1 MKREK
6 TFYQLLIMLL
16 FVVCPNKTYGQE
28 AETAKL
34 LMPQFGKEVVAVEG
48 EILFYDPWG
57 EGDIASSSSSN
68 SLSAVVFKPVEKG
81 KSVQITF
88 ETLELLD
95 DGASWPAH
103 IKIYNG
109 AVDADGTFTY
119 PEATYEVT
127 SSSEL
132 PEGEEIAKLTGT
144 YTGKTYYST
153 SPDGAL
159 SVGFLY
165 RYAKK
170 CAGWKATVSC
180 VTLENM
186 QITEA
191 GSTYGAVSVSPAT
204 REAVALATLYV
215 DTEGV
220 TAPDILKTITFTLP
234 VNENAVTLSGLKL
247 YPGEQTTFK
256 GVEPLE
262 ADITEA
268 DGVYTITTTQTLKP
282 GSNKFTIAANIDA
295 EVPFGS
301 RVKLEINGIATSARP
316 QGIPNFSKAEAPI
329 ITLPYTILM
338 PESGEYIVGDKAIQF
353 FDDGGIDGKISEGFS
368 GQVTFRPA
376 DKGKK
381 VMINFTK
388 VSLFE
393 SSNKNEILKIYNG
406 AEAKE
411 SELIQQIKNGATGVI
426 RSTSSDGA
434 LTVTLDCDTGYP
446 KDGFEAVVSQFEP
459 QAMTVETISVSQIT
473 EGTVCSGDTMQQIL
487 CINIKTQN
495 TEPAL
500 SIDKFIFETCGTQA
514 AIQAAALYSTGKNNK
529 FSAQKKIGEAQI
541 TSDKFEIKTAAAG
554 NLTEGDNY
562 FWLTYDIAASVDNGE
577 KIDALLSGVVLSGAL
592 HEVPDGNPEGDRTIE
607 NIVYS
612 ILGTTSKNVKG
623 TWKFKSQPNPLS
635 YYDGYD
641 PTEGNRI
648 TTFLPATEGK
658 IIELDITDFHVYYSA
673 TDYGVKSVFKI
684 FSGQD
689 TSGEL
694 LWTLDSPDK
703 ASTGPAK
710 VLRSTSHDGAI
721 TVLFNTSTNLSYY
734 TDKGWTAEVR
744 EYKSQ
749 NMYYV
754 GSEVKQASDEYVSGG
769 QTRKE
774 ILQIKVVTLGDK
786 NPITANSMEIDLKG
800 GETSISAI
808 SLYYGGTNP
817 DYQSARLVDNIDDIT
832 PSAAHAITITHNEQL
847 AEGDNYYWVT
857 YDISPDAVPGT
868 NLDARLLAVT
878 IDGDKKAIEN
888 GDPEGSREVKN
899 TINMPVSGETSINVG
914 QYPYMFY
921 DDGGADGDYTSAQ
934 SGTITFIP
942 RSGERIKLEFKQFMT
957 STYDY
962 LQIYRGKEATPE
974 SLVRKF
980 DGNLNASLPETLL
993 SDAEDGAMTIKF
1005 NRTGY
1010 AVNKGWEI
1018 EVTSYEPVPLSYGNI
1033 TSIAP
1038 EKHRTLFGGASDEA
1052 VLRIAIETSG
1062 DTGEFTIDK
1071 FIFEAVGSN
1080 NLATMKLY
1088 YTGTSD
1094 KFDTKNLYGEVH
1106 DTTETTITGAG
1117 KISESGTVYFWLA
1130 VGIKNNAISGETTN
1144 ITFTG
1149 IDIDGK
1155 ACDIDQSET
1164 VAITIKDG
1172 LSGTYTIGEGG
1183 DYTTITSAVEAI
1195 KGGISGAVEFNILSG
1210 TYHEELLIPEIP
1222 GASENN
1228 TITFR
1233 SATGDYSDV
1242 TITSDNFQ
1250 GSGYNDENSAV
1261 MTIYGADYLTIS
1273 GITFTNPDNTYT
1285 YLADVKNSSRH
1296 VTFENCQ
1303 FKAAIMTSEPLQ
1315 SDARKLLHTNFVNQ
1329 AVPNT
1334 PDEYL
1339 TVRSSLFEGGYIAIQ
1354 AGGANISDMNIGTRI
1369 TDCIFKDQWSKAI
1382 YLNYDIEGEISG
1394 NTIESKSATS
1404 KEYVAIDLSN
1414 VQSTVITS
1422 NKIITEVPY
1431 ISAIKMRPATGTPDK
1446 PLRIYNNI
1454 LNIAGLED
1462 GSSAYAISITG
1473 GSSTNTVKNIDIV
1486 YNTVRMQG
1494 SNTAASAA
1502 IYNISNFTSSIQVKN
1517 NILQNEADGYVYW
1530 INSKPLRATTLGNN
1544 VLYTTGPTFS
1554 KNYATYENWETASKE
1569 SGSSVS
1575 QAEYDSDKYLTPADI
1590 AELKIAVPI
1599 SYVTTDIEGTV
1610 RDNEHPVA
1618 GAYETAHHPAG
1629 TNIISIPE
1637 TRQVYYTQGALVFKN
1652 CSGYNFKIYTTDG
1665 RYSGSYTITD
1675 DNSTITARH
1684 AQGIYIVAGTKGKET
1699 YTATIY
1705 VK

>member
-1 MKREK
+1 MKRERI
-6 TFYQLLIMLL
+6 FYQLLIMML
-16 FVVCPNKTYGQE
+16 FIASTGRTYGQRAKT
-28 AETAKL
+28 AEF
-34 LMPQFGKEVVAVEG
+34 LMPQFGKEIIEVDD

-57 EGDIASSSSSN
+57 EGDISSSSSSN
-68 SLSAVVFKPVEKG
+68 SLSAVVFKPVEEG

-88 ETLELLD
+88 ETVELLD

-132 PEGEEIAKLTGT
+132 PRGEEIAMLTGT

-153 SPDGAL
+153 SPDGIL

-170 CAGWKATVSC
+170 SSGWKAKVRC

-186 QITEA
+186 QISEA

-204 REAVALATLYV
+204 REAVALATLYLN
-215 DTEGV
+215 TEGV
-220 TAPDILKTITFTLP
+220 TNPDVLKTITFTLP

-247 YPGEQTTFK
+247 YPGEQSIFK

-262 ADITEA
+262 ADIKEA

-295 EVPFGS
+295 KVPFGT
-301 RVKLEINGIATSARP
+301 RVKLEITGITTSAQP
-316 QGIPNFSKAEAPI
+316 QGIPNFSKAEAPQ
-329 ITLPYTILM
+329 ITLPYTLHM
-338 PESGEYIVGDKAIQF
+338 PESGEYTVGSHEIQF

-426 RSTSSDGA
+426 RSTSADGA

-459 QAMTVETISVSQIT
+459 QAMTVETISTSQIT

-500 SIDKFIFETCGTQA
+500 SIDKFMFETCGTQA

-541 TSDKFEIKTAAAG
+541 TSDKFEIKTETAG
-554 NLTEGDNY
+554 YLTEGDNY

-577 KIDALLSGVVLSGAL
+577 KIDALLSEVVLSGAV

-612 ILGTTSKNVKG
+612 ILGTTSKDVKG

-648 TTFLPATEGK
+648 TTFLPVTEGK

-673 TDYGVKSVFKI
+673 TDYGVKSIFKI

-694 LWTLDSPDK
+694 LWSLDSPDK
-703 ASTGPAK
+703 ASTGPGK

-754 GSEVKQASDEYVSGG
+754 GSEVKQASVEYVSGG

-774 ILQIKVVTLGDK
+774 ILQIKVVTLGDI
-786 NPITANSMEIDLKG
+786 NPITANTMVIDLKG

-808 SLYYGGTNP
+808 SLYYGGNNP
-817 DYQSARLVDNIDDIT
+817 DYQSARLVDNIGNIA
-832 PSAAHAITITHNEQL
+832 PSSAHAINITHNEQL

-857 YDISPDAVPGT
+857 YDISPDAIPGT
-868 NLDARLLAVT
+868 NLDARLTAIT
-878 IDGDKKAIEN
+878 IDGEKKEIEN

-921 DDGGADGDYTSAQ
+921 DDGV
-934 SGTITFIP
+934 
-942 RSGERIKLEFKQFMT
+942 KQFMT

-980 DGNLNASLPETLL
+980 DGNLNASLPEALL
-993 SDAEDGAMTIKF
+993 SDAEDGAITIKF

-1018 EVTSYEPVPLSYGNI
+1018 EVTSCEPVPLSYGNI

-1071 FIFEAVGSN
+1071 FSFEVTGSK
-1080 NLATMKLY
+1080 NLTTMKLY

-1094 KFDTKNLYGEVH
+1094 KFDTKNLYGE
-1106 DTTETTITGAG
+1106 TLGTAETTITGTG
-1117 KISESGTVYFWLA
+1117 NISESGTVYFWLA

-1149 IDIDGK
+1149 IDISGK
-1155 ACDIDQSET
+1155 TCDIDQSET

-1172 LSGTYTIGEGG
+1172 LSGTYTIGERG

-1195 KGGISGAVEFNILSG
+1195 KGGISGAVEFKILSG

-1233 SATGDYSDV
+1233 SATSDYSDV

-1273 GITFTNPDNTYT
+1273 GITFTNSDNTYT

-1296 VTFENCQ
+1296 VTFENCH

-1339 TVRSSLFEGGYIAIQ
+1339 TVRNSLFEGGYIAIQ

-1369 TDCIFKDQWSKAI
+1369 TNCIFKDQWSKAI

-1473 GSSTNTVKNIDIV
+1473 GSSTNTVKNIDMV

-1517 NILQNEADGYVYW
+1517 NILQNEAGGYVYW

-1544 VLYTTGPTFS
+1544 VLYTTGTNFS
-1554 KNYATYENWETASKE
+1554 KNYTTYENWETASKE
-1569 SGSSVS
+1569 TGSSVL
-1575 QAEYDSDKYLTPADI
+1575 QAEYGSDKYLTPADI

-1599 SYVTTDIEGTV
+1599 SYVATDIEGTV
-1610 RDNEHPVA
+1610 RDSQHPVA
-1618 GAYETAHHPAG
+1618 GAYETSYHPAG

-1684 AQGIYIVAGTKGKET
+1684 AQGIYIIAGTKGKET
-1699 YTATIY
+1699 YTATIH